1 MANPPAWSNVQVRLS
16 FNGAD
21 ASTTITDLSDAARG
35 FTVIG
40 NAQLDTSIKKY
51 GSAALLLDGTG
62 DSIRCESI
70 TTLVLSGDFT
80 AEAWAY
86 FVDATPATFECVF
99 KAADGI
105 GFSNI
110 SVLRNTSGNL
120 LLFMNGGT
128 RITSGSAVSNGAW
141 HHVAVERIGSTVKL
155 YVDGVSQGTYTS
167 SSTYDIYELYY
178 GSYSYD
184 GTTYPLKG
192 SIDDARWVVGES
204 VYGADFTPPAA
215 EMPTAAPMAAVTSL
229 IEVPGMLGMLGS
241 PQALG
246 SLVAGQV
253 VESGPLGAP
262 SVLGLHDFSAIIG
275 ALITTYVADLI
286 TPGGTV
292 RAPISSWQATIRA
305 GSPSYVQCV
314 IPACTGLVDDITEA
328 TEFVIYRRATLP
340 SGQVIE
346 YEMARAPATTLA
358 FDQGPTNHTA
368 TVSGYADGL
377 PESEDPPAA
386 YDRTLTGIRSQ
397 HTGDGGIRIRC
408 AVDWF
413 LRPGQRAYVGTDP
426 FVVGY
431 INYYVPGFDQYMDVG
446 EVNL

>member
-1 MANPPAWSNVQVRLS
+1 MDYS
-16 FNGAD
+16 FAI
-21 ASTTITDLSDAARG
+21 SS
-35 FTVIG
+35 
-40 NAQLDTSIKKY
+40 
-51 GSAALLLDGTG
+51 SAA
-62 DSIRCESI
+62 
-70 TTLVLSGDFT
+70 V
-80 AEAWAY
+80 
-86 FVDATPATFECVF
+86 
-99 KAADGI
+99 
-105 GFSNI
+105 
-110 SVLRNTSGNL
+110 TS
-120 LLFMNGGT
+120 
-128 RITSGSAVSNGAW
+128 GAW
-141 HHVAVERIGSTVKL
+141 HHIALERIGSTVTL
-155 YVDGVSQGTYTS
+155 YIGGVSQGTYTS
-167 SSTYDIYELYY
+167 AVSYDIAELYIGASDY
-178 GSYSYD
+178 AGTGLNVDGS
-184 GTTYPLKG
+184 L
-192 SIDDARWVVGES
+192 DDLRFTVGAYR
-204 VYGADFTPPAA
+204 YGAGFTPPTSAL
-215 EMPTAAPMAAVTSL
+215 PTDATSTPVTSL
-229 IEVPGMLGMLGS
+229 IELPAMLGS
-241 PQALG
+241 AAVLG

-275 ALITTYVADLI
+275 TLITTYVADLI

-328 TEFVIYRRATLP
+328 TEFVIYRRATLA
-340 SGQVIE
+340 SGQIIE

-397 HTGDGGIRIRC
+397 HTGAGGIRIRC